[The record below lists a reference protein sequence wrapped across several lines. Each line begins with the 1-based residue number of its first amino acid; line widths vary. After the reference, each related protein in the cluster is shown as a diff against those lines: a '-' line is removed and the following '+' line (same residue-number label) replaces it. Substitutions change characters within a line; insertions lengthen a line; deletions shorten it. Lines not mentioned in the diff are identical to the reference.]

1 MQVEEIT
8 NPTETIINETT
19 NPPLYP
25 AFENQAATNDVM
37 IDPIDVTNAPIDVI
51 TDAPVDNTD
60 SPIVVVTEISSIVGN
75 NSLQVKILFMTGL
88 VLNYNN
94 VMFISIV
101 I

>member
-1 MQVEEIT
+1 
-8 NPTETIINETT
+8 
-19 NPPLYP
+19 
-25 AFENQAATNDVM
+25 M

-60 SPIVVVTEISSIVGN
+60 SPIVVVVTEIPSIVGN